1 MGFYPVFL
9 KLDALPCTVVGG
21 GAVAARK
28 VAGLLAAGAV
38 VDVIAPQLHP
48 TLAALRDGGQIRWR
62 AGRFPEEDPGRPY
75 LVIAA
80 TDDAAINRALS
91 EHCRSQGI
99 PINVVDEPALCT
111 FILPAVDGSDHC
123 PVLVELK

>member
-9 KLDALPCTVVGG
+9 KLDAMPCTVVGG

-38 VDVIAPQLHP
+38 VDIIAPQLHP

-62 AGRFPEEDPGRPY
+62 AGRFPEEDPGRP
-75 LVIAA
+75 
-80 TDDAAINRALS
+80 
-91 EHCRSQGI
+91 
-99 PINVVDEPALCT
+99 
-111 FILPAVDGSDHC
+111 
-123 PVLVELK
+123 